1 MPICLPVIQAGY
13 IFGFSCAEPMKLSAK
28 VLIIGGGPAGASAA
42 RYLAAH
48 GRDVL
53 LLEKNLSF
61 EKPCGGGLS
70 LCAFEEFDI
79 PKTAVKREVHRIRI
93 VSPRGEGVDIAL
105 QGCGLAIV
113 GRKEFDSSLRQAAEA
128 KGAKIV
134 GGEFTGIQ
142 VSKDYKVTAMTGE
155 EQLEFDA
162 EYVIAADGVNSR
174 VRTALG
180 IKPSRSFF
188 TVSET
193 IRDVNADVCEFW
205 FGGNHAPF
213 SYSWVFPASEGIS
226 IGTATFQRGTI
237 TALLQRFKE
246 KRGLPA
252 AGTKKV
258 YRIPEWK
265 GDLYSKGNVLFAGD
279 AAGQVLPLTYEGIY
293 YAMKS
298 GELAAQAIIEER
310 VATYR
315 KEWKARFQ
323 RRFVLMERLR
333 NYFLKDDASAE
344 RLVALHRRPEIQ
356 EASLQL
362 WVMKDNSHKGL
373 LRYIK
378 LFGKFLR

>member
-1 MPICLPVIQAGY
+1 
-13 IFGFSCAEPMKLSAK
+13 MKLSAK
-28 VLIIGGGPAGASAA
+28 VLIIGSGPAGASAA
-42 RYLAAH
+42 RCLAAH

-53 LLEKNLSF
+53 LLEKNLSL

-70 LCAFEEFDI
+70 LHAFEELGI
-79 PKTAVKREVHRIRI
+79 PKTSIKREVHRIRI
-93 VSPRGEGVDIAL
+93 VAPCGESVDIAL

-113 GRKEFDSSLRQAAEA
+113 GRKEFDGSLRQEAEA

-134 GGEFTGIQ
+134 EGEFTEIQ
-142 VSKDYKVTAMTGE
+142 HPKNYKIKAMTGE
-155 EQLEFDA
+155 EQCEIHT

-188 TVSET
+188 TVSEK
-193 IRDVNADVCEFW
+193 IRDLNADICEFW
-205 FGGNHAPF
+205 FGGDHAPF
-213 SYSWVFPASEGIS
+213 SYSWVFPASGGIS
-226 IGTATFQRGTI
+226 IGTGTFQKEPI

-246 KRGLPA
+246 KRGIHA

-258 YRIPEWK
+258 YRIPAWK

-310 VATYR
+310 VDTYR
-315 KEWKARFQ
+315 KVWKARFQ
-323 RRFVLMERLR
+323 RRFVLMDRLR
-333 NYFLKDDASAE
+333 NYFLKNDASAE

-362 WVMKDNSHKGL
+362 WVMKDSDHKGL
-373 LRYIK
+373 LHYIK
-378 LFGKFLR
+378 LFGKLLR

>member
-1 MPICLPVIQAGY
+1 MR
-13 IFGFSCAEPMKLSAK
+13 LSAK
-28 VLIIGGGPAGASAA
+28 VLIIGSGPAGASAA
-42 RYLAAH
+42 RLLAAH

-53 LLEKNLSF
+53 LLEKNFSF

-70 LCAFEEFDI
+70 LHAFDELGI
-79 PKTAVKREVHRIRI
+79 PKTAIKREVHKIRI
-93 VSPRGEGVDIAL
+93 VSPREESVDIAL

-113 GRKEFDSSLRQAAEA
+113 GRKEFDAALRQEAEA

-134 GGEFTGIQ
+134 RGEFTEIQ
-142 VSKDYKVTAMTGE
+142 HSGNYTVRAVTGE
-155 EQLEFDA
+155 EPYEFDA

-188 TVSET
+188 TASEK
-193 IRDVNADVCEFW
+193 IRNVNADICEFW
-205 FGGNHAPF
+205 FGGDHAPF
-213 SYSWVFPASEGIS
+213 SYSWVFPGSEGIS
-226 IGTATFQRGTI
+226 IGTGTFQRGMT
-237 TALLQRFKE
+237 TNLLHRFKE
-246 KRGLPA
+246 KRGLHA
-252 AGTKKV
+252 EGAKKV
-258 YRIPEWK
+258 YRIPAWK
-265 GDLYSKGNVLFAGD
+265 GDLYSKGNVLFTGD

-298 GELAAQAIIEER
+298 GELAAQAIIEEN

-315 KEWKARFQ
+315 KVWKARFQ
-323 RRFVLMERLR
+323 KRFVLMDRLR

-362 WVMKDNSHKGL
+362 WVMKDSSRKGF
-373 LRYIK
+373 LRYMK

>member
-1 MPICLPVIQAGY
+1 MR
-13 IFGFSCAEPMKLSAK
+13 LSAK
-28 VLIIGGGPAGASAA
+28 VLIIGSGPAGASAA
-42 RYLAAH
+42 RCLAAH

-70 LCAFEEFDI
+70 LRAFEELCI
-79 PKTAVKREVHRIRI
+79 PKTAIKSEVHRIRI
-93 VSPRGEGVDIAL
+93 VSPRGESVDIEL

-113 GRKEFDSSLRQAAEA
+113 GRKEFDSSLRRAAEA

-134 GGEFTGIQ
+134 QGEFTSIQ
-142 VSKDYKVTAMTGE
+142 HSKNYTVKAVNGD
-155 EQLEFDA
+155 EQHEFEA

-188 TVSET
+188 TVSEK

-205 FGGNHAPF
+205 FGGDHAPF
-213 SYSWVFPASEGIS
+213 SYSWVFPGSEGIS
-226 IGTATFQRGTI
+226 IGTGTFQTGAI

-246 KRGLPA
+246 KRGLHA

-258 YRIPEWK
+258 YRIPAWK

-310 VATYR
+310 VDTYR
-315 KEWKARFQ
+315 KVWKARFQ
-323 RRFVLMERLR
+323 RRFVLMDRLR

-362 WVMKDNSHKGL
+362 WVMKDSDHKGL
-373 LRYIK
+373 LHYIK
-378 LFGKFLR
+378 LFGKLLR

>member
-1 MPICLPVIQAGY
+1 MR
-13 IFGFSCAEPMKLSAK
+13 LSAK
-28 VLIIGGGPAGASAA
+28 VLIIGSGPAGASAA
-42 RYLAAH
+42 RCLAAH

-53 LLEKNLSF
+53 LLEKNLSL

-70 LCAFEEFDI
+70 LRAFEDLGI
-79 PKTAVKREVHRIRI
+79 PKTAIKREVHRIRI
-93 VSPRGEGVDIAL
+93 VSPRGESVDIAL

-113 GRKEFDSSLRQAAEA
+113 GRKEFDGSLRQEAEA
-128 KGAKIV
+128 KGAKILE
-134 GGEFTGIQ
+134 GEFTGIEH
-142 VSKDYKVTAMTGE
+142 SKSYKVKAMTGE
-155 EQLEFDA
+155 ELHEFDA

-188 TVSET
+188 TVSEK

-205 FGGNHAPF
+205 FGGDHAPF
-213 SYSWVFPASEGIS
+213 SYSWVFPGSEGIS
-226 IGTATFQRGTI
+226 IGTGTFQTGAI

-246 KRGLPA
+246 KRGLHA

-258 YRIPEWK
+258 YRIPAWK
-265 GDLYSKGNVLFAGD
+265 GDLYNKGNILFAGD

-310 VATYR
+310 VDTYR
-315 KEWKARFQ
+315 KVWKARFQ
-323 RRFVLMERLR
+323 RRFVLMDRLR

-362 WVMKDNSHKGL
+362 WGMNDSDHKGL
-373 LRYIK
+373 LHYIK
-378 LFGKFLR
+378 LFRKLLR

>member
-1 MPICLPVIQAGY
+1 MR
-13 IFGFSCAEPMKLSAK
+13 LSAK

-42 RYLAAH
+42 RCLAAH

-70 LCAFEEFDI
+70 LHAFEELGI
-79 PKTAVKREVHRIRI
+79 PKTAIKREVHGIRI

-105 QGCGLAIV
+105 QDCGLAIV

-128 KGAKIV
+128 EGAKIV
-134 GGEFTGIQ
+134 EGEFTGIRA
-142 VSKDYKVTAMTGE
+142 SKGYKVSATTEGE
-155 EQLEFDA
+155 QHEFDA

-174 VRTALG
+174 VRTVLG

-193 IRDVNADVCEFW
+193 IRDVNTDVCEFW
-205 FGGNHAPF
+205 FGGNQAPF
-213 SYSWVFPASEGIS
+213 SYSWVFPASKGIS
-226 IGTATFQRGTI
+226 IGTGTFQRGTI

-246 KRGLPA
+246 KRRLPA
-252 AGTKKV
+252 AETKKV
-258 YRIPEWK
+258 YRIPAWK

-310 VATYR
+310 VDTYR
-315 KEWKARFQ
+315 KAWKARFQ
-323 RRFVLMERLR
+323 RRFVLMDRLR

-362 WVMKDNSHKGL
+362 WVMKDSVHKGL
-373 LRYIK
+373 LHYIK